1 MRLVR
6 SEKPNNALP
15 SEPDA
20 FSLVHEEGT
29 QSAVWVVGN
38 NAFCKVK
45 SWTADMLLESKAI
58 QFVQQTLPQVPVPG
72 VIHNWV
78 DNDRSLLLLKRV
90 EGTTLR
96 DAWQTMSI
104 HQQEF
109 ILDEAVRLCNLFASV
124 TSNRLRSVQCGPVLE
139 PYLAHSGKDTLG
151 PLTVCKSKRYFFREG
166 LHPNPEIGSQFHFYH
181 PDLGPGNIIVPN
193 NRISAIIDWEGAG
206 FYPRFWVST
215 KPSVSPGLDFYPPIP
230 GVEDIEWGRKP
241 RMKLEEQ
248 GYPRFAEW
256 YMEWRKTKSR

>member
-1 MRLVR
+1 
-6 SEKPNNALP
+6 
-15 SEPDA
+15 
-20 FSLVHEEGT
+20 
-29 QSAVWVVGN
+29 
-38 NAFCKVK
+38 
-45 SWTADMLLESKAI
+45 MLLESKAI

-206 FYPRFWVST
+206 FYLRF
-215 KPSVSPGLDFYPPIP
+215 
-230 GVEDIEWGRKP
+230 
-241 RMKLEEQ
+241 
-248 GYPRFAEW
+248 
-256 YMEWRKTKSR
+256 